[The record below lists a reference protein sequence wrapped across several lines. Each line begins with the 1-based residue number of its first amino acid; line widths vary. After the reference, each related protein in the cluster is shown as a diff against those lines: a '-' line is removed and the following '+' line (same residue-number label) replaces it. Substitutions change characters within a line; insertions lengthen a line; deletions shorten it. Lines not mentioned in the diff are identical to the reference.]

1 MLIYKKKKA
10 VVFKMRKPE
19 RITTVIPTAKT
30 VPKPGYTIVAVPHRP
45 DETRVLRNMGYDV
58 PDPMPLHYEWPKAN
72 GRYNPFEAQ
81 RVTASFLTMHSR
93 AYCLNSMGC
102 VDADTEYLSPTGWK
116 RIADYD
122 GGKVAQ
128 YHPDTK
134 VAEFVEPTE
143 FVKLPCDTMLS
154 VKTARGVDQVLSLEH
169 RVLLQ
174 SRTNA
179 NKREVI
185 PAAALLARQNTGRA
199 PRRDQIGWK
208 DAAIPVAFFG
218 GATGLALSD
227 AAIRLQV
234 AVIADGH
241 FPANTRS
248 CVVRLK
254 RERKKQ
260 RMRQLLQEAGVPWV
274 ERTITEE
281 DRRCDVGYTLFKFEA
296 PLRDKEFGDYWWAA
310 SQQQL
315 GVIADEVV
323 HWGGSQAVGARGPR
337 FSSTSKAS
345 ADFIQYAFAA
355 TGNYASISA
364 GRRDGRLRVR
374 YNVSVRRGVTSVG
387 LAGSLEGGAPTEPV
401 QPVAAPDGFKYCF
414 MVPSTF
420 LVFRRN
426 GCIFLSG
433 NTGKTNAALWAYDYL
448 RQVKQVNK
456 MLVVCPLST
465 MERTWGDG
473 VFATFPHLDFAVLH
487 GTRERRLKLLNTDAH
502 IYIINID
509 GVRTIEKELA
519 KRPDIDLIVL
529 DELAMARNSGTER
542 WKTLNTI
549 CNKQGNRRVW
559 GMTGSPTP
567 NAPTD
572 AWAQCRLVTPDN
584 PMVPRYF
591 NRFRDM
597 VMRQITQF
605 KWVPRDE
612 ANDVIHKMMQ
622 PAVRFSLDDCT
633 DLPEQTF
640 ITRDVEMTP
649 DQKKAYKEMLS
660 KLSVEMAGGQILAVN
675 EAVKVNKLIQ
685 IACGVAYSTDGS
697 EVLIDNKPRIE
708 ALKELIEESEGKA
721 IVFVPLTGALE
732 YVAAELRKDW
742 SVEIVHGGT
751 GKAERDDIFGRFQKS
766 DEPRVL
772 VANAQTMSHGLTLT
786 AATTIVWYAPVH
798 SNEVYSQANARV
810 RRPGQTRTTVIA
822 HIAGS
827 DIERKVYKR
836 LSEKQSMQG
845 VLLEMMKEQA
855 D

>member
-1 MLIYKKKKA
+1 MLILKKKKA
-10 VVFKMRKPE
+10 VVFKLRRPE
-19 RITTVIPTAKT
+19 KITTVISTAKT
-30 VPKPGYTIVAVPHRP
+30 VTKPDHTIVAVPHRP
-45 DETRVLRNMGYDV
+45 DETRVLRNLGYDV
-58 PDPMPLHYEWPKAN
+58 PDPMPIHYDWPKAN

-93 AYCLNSMGC
+93 AYCLNSMG
-102 VDADTEYLSPTGWK
+102 
-116 RIADYD
+116 
-122 GGKVAQ
+122 
-128 YHPDTK
+128 
-134 VAEFVEPTE
+134 
-143 FVKLPCDTMLS
+143 
-154 VKTARGVDQVLSLEH
+154 
-169 RVLLQ
+169 
-174 SRTNA
+174 
-179 NKREVI
+179 
-185 PAAALLARQNTGRA
+185 
-199 PRRDQIGWK
+199 
-208 DAAIPVAFFG
+208 
-218 GATGLALSD
+218 
-227 AAIRLQV
+227 
-234 AVIADGH
+234 
-241 FPANTRS
+241 
-248 CVVRLK
+248 
-254 RERKKQ
+254 
-260 RMRQLLQEAGVPWV
+260 
-274 ERTITEE
+274 
-281 DRRCDVGYTLFKFEA
+281 
-296 PLRDKEFGDYWWAA
+296 
-310 SQQQL
+310 
-315 GVIADEVV
+315 
-323 HWGGSQAVGARGPR
+323 
-337 FSSTSKAS
+337 
-345 ADFIQYAFAA
+345 
-355 TGNYASISA
+355 
-364 GRRDGRLRVR
+364 
-374 YNVSVRRGVTSVG
+374 
-387 LAGSLEGGAPTEPV
+387 
-401 QPVAAPDGFKYCF
+401 
-414 MVPSTF
+414 
-420 LVFRRN
+420 
-426 GCIFLSG
+426 
-433 NTGKTNAALWAYDYL
+433 TGKTNAALWAYDYL
-448 RQVKQVNK
+448 RRVKQVNK

-487 GTRERRLKLLNTDAH
+487 GTRERRLKLLNTDVH

-519 KRPDIDLIVL
+519 KRHDIDLIVL

-542 WKTLNTI
+542 WKTLNAI

-584 PMVPRYF
+584 PMVPKYF

-605 KWVPRDE
+605 KWVPRNE

-622 PAVRFSLDDCT
+622 PAIRFSLDDCT

-675 EAVKVNKLIQ
+675 EAVKANKLIQ

-697 EVLIDNKPRIE
+697 EVLIDSKPRID
-708 ALKELIEESEGKA
+708 ALKELIEESEGKV

-732 YVAAELRKDW
+732 YVASELRKDW

-751 GKAERDDIFGRFQKS
+751 SKTERDDIFGRFQKS
-766 DEPRVL
+766 DEPQVL

-798 SNEVYSQANARV
+798 SNETYEQACARV

>member
-1 MLIYKKKKA
+1 MLILKKKKA
-10 VVFKMRKPE
+10 VVFKLRRPE
-19 RITTVIPTAKT
+19 KITTVISTVKT
-30 VPKPGYTIVAVPHRP
+30 VTKPDHTIVAVPHRP
-45 DETRVLRNMGYDV
+45 DETRVLRNLGYDV
-58 PDPMPLHYEWPKAN
+58 PDPMPIHYDWPKAN
-72 GRYNPFEAQ
+72 GRYNPFEVQ
-81 RVTASFLTMHSR
+81 RETASFLSMHSR
-93 AYCLNSMGC
+93 AYCLNSMG
-102 VDADTEYLSPTGWK
+102 S
-116 RIADYD
+116 
-122 GGKVAQ
+122 
-128 YHPDTK
+128 
-134 VAEFVEPTE
+134 
-143 FVKLPCDTMLS
+143 
-154 VKTARGVDQVLSLEH
+154 
-169 RVLLQ
+169 
-174 SRTNA
+174 
-179 NKREVI
+179 
-185 PAAALLARQNTGRA
+185 
-199 PRRDQIGWK
+199 
-208 DAAIPVAFFG
+208 
-218 GATGLALSD
+218 
-227 AAIRLQV
+227 
-234 AVIADGH
+234 
-241 FPANTRS
+241 
-248 CVVRLK
+248 
-254 RERKKQ
+254 
-260 RMRQLLQEAGVPWV
+260 
-274 ERTITEE
+274 
-281 DRRCDVGYTLFKFEA
+281 
-296 PLRDKEFGDYWWAA
+296 
-310 SQQQL
+310 
-315 GVIADEVV
+315 
-323 HWGGSQAVGARGPR
+323 
-337 FSSTSKAS
+337 
-345 ADFIQYAFAA
+345 
-355 TGNYASISA
+355 
-364 GRRDGRLRVR
+364 
-374 YNVSVRRGVTSVG
+374 
-387 LAGSLEGGAPTEPV
+387 
-401 QPVAAPDGFKYCF
+401 
-414 MVPSTF
+414 
-420 LVFRRN
+420 
-426 GCIFLSG
+426 
-433 NTGKTNAALWAYDYL
+433 GKTNAALWAYDYL
-448 RQVKQVNK
+448 RRVKQVNK

-487 GTRERRLKLLNTDAH
+487 GTRERRLKLLNTDVH

-542 WKTLNTI
+542 WKTLNAI

-572 AWAQCRLVTPDN
+572 AWAQCRLVTPDS
-584 PMVPRYF
+584 PMVPKYF

-605 KWVPRDE
+605 KWVPRNE

-622 PAVRFSLDDCT
+622 PAIRFSLDDCT

-675 EAVKVNKLIQ
+675 EAVKANKLIQ

-697 EVLIDNKPRIE
+697 EVLIDNKPRID
-708 ALKELIEESEGKA
+708 ALKELIEESEGKV

-732 YVAAELRKDW
+732 YVASELRKDW

-751 GKAERDDIFGRFQKS
+751 SKTERDDIFGRFQKS

-786 AATTIVWYAPVH
+786 AATTVVWYAPVH
-798 SNEVYSQANARV
+798 SNETYDQACARV

>member
-1 MLIYKKKKA
+1 MLILKKKKA
-10 VVFKMRKPE
+10 VVFKLRRPE
-19 RITTVIPTAKT
+19 KITTVIPTAKT
-30 VPKPGYTIVAVPHRP
+30 VTKPDHTIVAVPHRP
-45 DETRVLRNMGYDV
+45 DETRVLRNLGYDV
-58 PDPMPLHYEWPKAN
+58 PDPMPIHYDWPKAN

-93 AYCLNSMGC
+93 AYCLNSMG
-102 VDADTEYLSPTGWK
+102 
-116 RIADYD
+116 
-122 GGKVAQ
+122 
-128 YHPDTK
+128 
-134 VAEFVEPTE
+134 
-143 FVKLPCDTMLS
+143 
-154 VKTARGVDQVLSLEH
+154 
-169 RVLLQ
+169 
-174 SRTNA
+174 
-179 NKREVI
+179 
-185 PAAALLARQNTGRA
+185 
-199 PRRDQIGWK
+199 
-208 DAAIPVAFFG
+208 
-218 GATGLALSD
+218 
-227 AAIRLQV
+227 
-234 AVIADGH
+234 
-241 FPANTRS
+241 
-248 CVVRLK
+248 
-254 RERKKQ
+254 
-260 RMRQLLQEAGVPWV
+260 
-274 ERTITEE
+274 
-281 DRRCDVGYTLFKFEA
+281 
-296 PLRDKEFGDYWWAA
+296 
-310 SQQQL
+310 
-315 GVIADEVV
+315 
-323 HWGGSQAVGARGPR
+323 
-337 FSSTSKAS
+337 
-345 ADFIQYAFAA
+345 
-355 TGNYASISA
+355 
-364 GRRDGRLRVR
+364 
-374 YNVSVRRGVTSVG
+374 
-387 LAGSLEGGAPTEPV
+387 
-401 QPVAAPDGFKYCF
+401 
-414 MVPSTF
+414 
-420 LVFRRN
+420 
-426 GCIFLSG
+426 
-433 NTGKTNAALWAYDYL
+433 TGKTNAALWAYDYL
-448 RQVKQVNK
+448 RRVKQVNK

-487 GTRERRLKLLNTDAH
+487 GTRERRLKLLKSDVH

-542 WKTLNTI
+542 WKTLNAI

-567 NAPTD
+567 EAPTD
-572 AWAQCRLVTPDN
+572 AWAQCRLVTPDS
-584 PMVPRYF
+584 PMVPKYF

-605 KWVPRDE
+605 KWVPRNE
-612 ANDVIHKMMQ
+612 ANDIIHKMMQ
-622 PAVRFSLDDCT
+622 PAIRYSLDDCT

-675 EAVKVNKLIQ
+675 EAVKANKLIQ

-708 ALKELIEESEGKA
+708 ALKELIEESEGKV

-732 YVAAELRKDW
+732 YVASELRKDW

-751 GKAERDDIFGRFQKS
+751 SKTERDDIFGRFQKS

-798 SNEVYSQANARV
+798 SNEVYEQACARV